1 MECLSHYWQNQL
13 AGKSLVTGLA
23 LGVACG
29 YGLFVRYVHV
39 SSVDCDDEAEV
50 TQGAARIFSRL
61 KKIKNSSPTQLVRCF
76 LRLSHRNY
84 GSLSRG
90 KTSNARVT
98 LPSGPLQSNPM
109 NIELKSVCG
118 STSLVSTLCHH
129 FAFDPPNLLR

>member
-61 KKIKNSSPTQLVRCF
+61 KKIKKFFPYTARTLLSSTVTQE
-76 LRLSHRNY
+76 LRVAFPRENQQRQSD
-84 GSLSRG
+84 
-90 KTSNARVT
+90 VT
-98 LPSGPLQSNPM
+98 
-109 NIELKSVCG
+109 
-118 STSLVSTLCHH
+118 
-129 FAFDPPNLLR
+129 

>member
-29 YGLFVRYVHV
+29 HGLFVCYVHV
-39 SSVDCDDEAEV
+39 SSVDCDDEAGV
-50 TQGAARIFSRL
+50 TQGAARVFSRGCWFFF
-61 KKIKNSSPTQLVRCF
+61 PTQLVRCF

-118 STSLVSTLCHH
+118 STSLCQRCVIILRSTPLT
-129 FAFDPPNLLR
+129 F